1 MSKTKK
7 NENLECI
14 CHYPDR
20 SSYSEIKTLSDTNIE
35 CLTKAKQ
42 KREELGG
49 TNLHQHQINQ
59 IPQDFDL
66 EKHGVHS
73 RPCYK
78 L

>member
-1 MSKTKK
+1 MSKIKK
-7 NENLECI
+7 NKNLECI
-14 CHYPDR
+14 CHYPGR
-20 SSYSEIKTLSDTNIE
+20 SSYSEIKTLSNANIE
-35 CLTKAKQ
+35 RLTKAKQ
-42 KREELGG
+42 KELGG
-49 TNLHQHQINQ
+49 SNLHQHQINQ